1 MSRSETLFE
10 YCTSFHHPNDPDVQT
25 QVVTAD
31 LLEEAVDY
39 YLENLSAHERSRLL
53 SAYMYEDCYAKIKQY
68 GGMQFAQEIVAEYV
82 RDHE

>member
-1 MSRSETLFE
+1 MINDETLFE

-39 YLENLSAHERSRLL
+39 YLENLSATERSVML
-53 SAYMYEDCYAKIKQY
+53 S
-68 GGMQFAQEIVAEYV
+68 EYV
-82 RDHE
+82 YEQMYDQATQNDPIALVQDIVRNYIKDTV

>member
-1 MSRSETLFE
+1 MINDETLFE

-68 GGMQFAQEIVAEYV
+68 GGMQFAQEIVADYIK
-82 RDHE
+82 DTA